1 MMHSE
6 SDTAY
11 GRFMVREAPDSGNS
25 ASLHGAVPAVK
36 SEAGTPY
43 SRRSFMDEEI
53 LIVDHESDIRRSLK
67 SVLSE
72 NGYRVRTA
80 SDRLKALDVFEGF
93 GPALVIVETRLEGH
107 AGLDLIRQFKAMDA
121 DVEVIV
127 LTGNA
132 TLDNA
137 VRAMRGNGASDF
149 LTKPLND
156 ISQLLQSV
164 NQALV
169 RHRANRER
177 SLRLSRLNDP
187 GPDLRAE

>member
-6 SDTAY
+6 SDTAF
-11 GRFMVREAPDSGNS
+11 GRFAVRETPGAGNS

-36 SEAGTPY
+36 GEVVTPF
-43 SRRSFMDEEI
+43 SGRSFMDEEI

-80 SDRLKALDVFEGF
+80 SDQRKALDAFEGF

-107 AGLDLIRQFKAMDA
+107 AGLELIRRFKAMDA

-177 SLRLSRLNDP
+177 TLQLSRLNDS
-187 GPDLRAE
+187 GTDLHAE

>member
-1 MMHSE
+1 MMQSE
-6 SDTAY
+6 SDMAF
-11 GRFMVREAPDSGNS
+11 GRFTVRETPVSDNS

-36 SEAGTPY
+36 GKAKTPY
-43 SRRSFMDEEI
+43 SGHSFMDEEI
-53 LIVDHESDIRRSLK
+53 LIVDNESDIRRSLK

-80 SDRLKALDVFEGF
+80 SDQRKALNAFEGF
-93 GPALVIVETRLEGH
+93 APALVIVETRLEGH

-169 RHRANRER
+169 RHRASRER
-177 SLRLSRLNDP
+177 TLRLSRTNDSGADLNT
-187 GPDLRAE
+187 E